1 MIIVK
6 RIMDIL
12 GAIVGLIIT
21 GIATI
26 FVAPALVLESKGPIF
41 FSQTR
46 VGQNGRPFKIYKFRS
61 MYMDAEERKKE
72 LMDQNK
78 MNGLMFK
85 MDNDPRITKVGK
97 FIRKT
102 SIDELPQFWNVLK
115 GDMSLVGT
123 RPPTMDEFVKYKSKY
138 KRRLSI
144 KPGITGMWQ
153 ASGRSDIT
161 DFDEVLALDL
171 EYIDNWSIGLD
182 IKLLFKTVFVAV
194 FGKGA
199 E

>member
-1 MIIVK
+1 
-6 RIMDIL
+6 MDII

-72 LMDQNK
+72 LMAQNK